1 MNKYEEAVRQLQ
13 KGIETYVDK
22 KISETKFDK
31 TYIGIITA
39 ITDNNTYSVNVK
51 NVIYNNVPVAGNAV
65 CKLNEIVKVL
75 VPMNNFNNM
84 FIINVNN
91 DYVNNINKPKINGVE
106 IIGDLT
112 SADLHIGDSSSISE
126 FGGWVQTIGEFFS
139 NKKGSK
145 NVGMSPNKN
154 RYALWAGETNG
165 TNGLIDGCNAYFKL
179 KQNGELSLHSD
190 KVVEQQSI
198 KKGSLFIDFTPEDKD
213 DIFSAYYRKDMRLE
227 LISLPNSTAKRIYK
241 DDVYVTII
249 DENGNEKTVFDPTAY
264 FADMGNGYIS
274 RVYSQTYKDYEENPY
289 VNPLD
294 RENIKFDENNIS
306 GTKNNTVSAGY
317 GAFTTYNT
325 YNPDLVNSNLFLSN
339 SSNLTVSFG
348 LGTGADTAQDNS
360 LTFYNCSSI
369 NDDEQ
374 TITFVCNRWSPVYW
388 GYGIGLDWDSRETL
402 KSGVTLKNNNL
413 SKNKYNCFILSN
425 GEILPVPDD
434 KDDEKKTG
442 HILYYVF
449 RMDAAPCFIPDYD
462 KTKYQT
468 VLDLP
473 NSLKGTIICLG
484 NGTGT
489 IPELENNPKDIEELQ
504 NLLNV
509 KKIMYISRDE
519 DLVLNSPKL
528 KNKLSIINNS
538 NENVDILNIKD
549 KYNINIGR
557 LNPLTKNLD
566 YKNAI
571 HFEEGFDSD
580 KNWQRKIII
589 ETDKLILR
597 TKNGDIE
604 LGVATTNTSTS
615 NTTEENTI

>member
-51 NVIYNNVPVAGNAV
+51 NVVYNNVPVAGNAV

-165 TNGLIDGCNAYFKL
+165 ANGLIDGCNAYFKL

-190 KVVEQQSI
+190 KVVVRQSI

-241 DDVYVTII
+241 DDVFVTII
-249 DENGNEKTVFDPTAY
+249 DENGNKKTVFDPTAY

-274 RVYSQTYKDYEENPY
+274 RVYSRAYKEYEENPY

-325 YNPDLVNSNLFLSN
+325 YNPNSINSNLFLSN
-339 SSNLTVSFG
+339 SSNLTVSFK
-348 LGTGADTAQDNS
+348 LGTGGDINGDNTI
-360 LTFYNCSSI
+360 TFYNCSSI

-374 TITFVCNRWSPVYW
+374 TITFVCNRWSPIYW
-388 GYGIGLDWDSRETL
+388 EFGESGWDTRETL
-402 KSGVTLKNNNL
+402 NLEVILKNNNL
-413 SKNKYNCFILSN
+413 SENKYNCFILSN
-425 GEILPVPDD
+425 GEILPIP
-434 KDDEKKTG
+434 DDEKKTG

-468 VLDLP
+468 VFNLP

-489 IPELENNPKDIEELQ
+489 IPELENNPKDIEKLQ
-504 NLLNV
+504 HLSNA

-519 DLVLNSPKL
+519 DLVFNSPKL
-528 KNKLSIINNS
+528 KTKLSIINNS

-580 KNWQRKIII
+580 NNWQRKIII

-604 LGVATTNTSTS
+604 LGVATTNTS

>member
-51 NVIYNNVPVAGNAV
+51 NVVYNNVPVAGNAV

-75 VPMNNFNNM
+75 VPMSNFNNM

-91 DYVNNINKPKINGVE
+91 DYVNNINKPTINGVE
-106 IIGDLT
+106 IVGNLT
-112 SADLHIGDSSSISE
+112 QEDLHIKTIDTISE
-126 FGGWVQTIGEFFS
+126 FGGFIQSKSKYF
-139 NKKGSK
+139 NNNK
-145 NVGMSPNKN
+145 NVGMSPNSD
-154 RYALWAGETNG
+154 RYALWAGETNKK
-165 TNGLIDGCNAYFKL
+165 NGLIGESNAYFKL

-213 DIFSAYYRKDMRLE
+213 DIFSAYYRKETRLE

-241 DDVYVTII
+241 DDVYKTVI
-249 DENGNEKTVFDPTAY
+249 DENGIEKTVFDPTAY

-306 GTKNNTVSAGY
+306 GTKNNTVSAKY

-325 YNPDLVNSNLFLSN
+325 YIPDGLSNSNLFLSN

-348 LGTGADTAQDNS
+348 LGTGADVARDNS

-388 GYGIGLDWDSRETL
+388 GYGIGLDWDSRDTL
-402 KSGVTLKNNNL
+402 KSGATLKNNNL
-413 SKNKYNCFILSN
+413 SENKYNCFILSN
-425 GEILPVPDD
+425 GEILPIPDD
-434 KDDEKKTG
+434 EDSEKKTG

-468 VLDLP
+468 VFNLP

-489 IPELENNPKDIEELQ
+489 IPELENNPKDIEKLQ
-504 NLLNV
+504 NLSNV

-528 KNKLSIINNS
+528 KTKLSIINNS

-557 LNPLTKNLD
+557 LNPLTKNLN
-566 YKNAI
+566 YINAI

-580 KNWQRKIII
+580 KNWQRKVII
-589 ETDKLILR
+589 ETDRLILR

-604 LGVATTNTSTS
+604 LGVATTNTS

>member
-39 ITDNNTYSVNVK
+39 ITDNNTYSVNIK
-51 NVIYNNVPVAGNAV
+51 NVVYNNVPVAGNAV

-75 VPMNNFNNM
+75 VPMSNFNNM

-91 DYVNNINKPKINGVE
+91 DYVNNINKPTINGVE
-106 IIGDLT
+106 IVGNLT
-112 SADLHIGDSSSISE
+112 QEDLHIKTIDTISE
-126 FGGWVQTIGEFFS
+126 FGGFIQS
-139 NKKGSK
+139 KGKYFNNNK
-145 NVGMSPNKN
+145 NVGMSPNSD
-154 RYALWAGETNG
+154 RYALWAGETNKK
-165 TNGLIDGCNAYFKL
+165 NGLIGESNAYFKL
-179 KQNGELSLHSD
+179 KQNGELFLHSD
-190 KVVEQQSI
+190 KVVERQSI
-198 KKGSLFIDFTPEDKD
+198 TKGSLFIDFTPEDKD

-241 DDVYVTII
+241 DEVYKKII
-249 DENGNEKTVFDPTAY
+249 DENGNEKTVFDPTVY

-274 RVYSQTYKDYEENPY
+274 RVYSQTYKEYEENPY

-294 RENIKFDENNIS
+294 RENIKFNEDNIS
-306 GTKNNTVSAGY
+306 GTKNNTVSAKY

-325 YNPDLVNSNLFLSN
+325 YNPDGLSNSNLFLSN

-348 LGTGADTAQDNS
+348 LGTGADVAGDNTI
-360 LTFYNCSSI
+360 TFYNCSSI

-388 GYGIGLDWDSRETL
+388 GYGIGLDWDSRDTL

-413 SKNKYNCFILSN
+413 SENKYNCFILSN
-425 GEILPVPDD
+425 GEILPIPDD
-434 KDDEKKTG
+434 EDSEKKTG

-468 VLDLP
+468 VFNLP

-489 IPELENNPKDIEELQ
+489 IPELENNPKDIEKLQ

-528 KNKLSIINNS
+528 KTKLSIINNS

-566 YKNAI
+566 YINAI

-580 KNWQRKIII
+580 KNWQRKVII
-589 ETDKLILR
+589 ETDKLVLK
-597 TKNGDIE
+597 TKDGEVE
-604 LGVATTNTSTS
+604 LGVK
-615 NTTEENTI
+615 ENTITNTNNG

>member
-51 NVIYNNVPVAGNAV
+51 NVVYNNVPVAGNAV

-165 TNGLIDGCNAYFKL
+165 ANGLIDGCNAYFKL
-179 KQNGELSLHSD
+179 KQNGELFLHSD
-190 KVVEQQSI
+190 NVEN
-198 KKGSLFIDFTPEDKD
+198 KGSLFIDFTPEDKD

-241 DDVYVTII
+241 DDVFVTII
-249 DENGNEKTVFDPTAY
+249 DKNGNKKTVFDPTAY

-274 RVYSQTYKDYEENPY
+274 RVYSQVYKEYEENPY

-325 YNPDLVNSNLFLSN
+325 YNPNSINSNLFLSN
-339 SSNLTVSFG
+339 SSNLTVSFK
-348 LGTGADTAQDNS
+348 LGTGGDINGDNTI
-360 LTFYNCSSI
+360 TFYNCSSI

-374 TITFVCNRWSPVYW
+374 TITFVCNRWSPIYW
-388 GYGIGLDWDSRETL
+388 GTSVSVSGYDSRETL
-402 KSGVTLKNNNL
+402 NSRVTLKNNNL
-413 SKNKYNCFILSN
+413 SENKYNCFILSN
-425 GEILPVPDD
+425 GEILPIP
-434 KDDEKKTG
+434 DDEKKTG

-468 VLDLP
+468 VFNLP

-489 IPELENNPKDIEELQ
+489 IPELENNPKDIEKLQ
-504 NLLNV
+504 NLSNA
-509 KKIMYISRDE
+509 KNIMYISRDE
-519 DLVLNSPKL
+519 DLVFNSPKL
-528 KNKLSIINNS
+528 KTKLSIINNS

-580 KNWQRKIII
+580 NNWQRKIII

-604 LGVATTNTSTS
+604 LGVATTNTS